1 MVSVWIKSIA
11 SSVCVH
17 LVSAHHLPLFSLKAQ
32 SSRATGKGG
41 ENVCGLYMRKS
52 LKWALQDR
60 SMWRNGEFVSASGS
74 STSFVA
80 RSPSV
85 FRMAHDRSVCVCI
98 SERSYLTEVFCRL
111 FRSFFFY
118 PPWVIFLKPLCEIF
132 IFRYFTLGPKTGNTS
147 QFFPKNALYLLL
159 LPRAIVEDVLDF
171 LPQTV
176 ASQVV
181 STERFPFLWS
191 CTHLFEDPLY
201 DHLVPTS
208 VRRETCTGKKQR
220 WRHTQ
225 WPLMPWASRSYSS
238 FLLGE

>member
-111 FRSFFFY
+111 FRSFFFTPHGSY
-118 PPWVIFLKPLCEIF
+118 SWSLSVRFLFLDISLWVPKQATQVSFFQRMLCISFCSPE
-132 IFRYFTLGPKTGNTS
+132 
-147 QFFPKNALYLLL
+147 LLL
-159 LPRAIVEDVLDF
+159 K
-171 LPQTV
+171 
-176 ASQVV
+176 
-181 STERFPFLWS
+181 
-191 CTHLFEDPLY
+191 
-201 DHLVPTS
+201 
-208 VRRETCTGKKQR
+208 TCWIFCHRQ
-220 WRHTQ
+220 
-225 WPLMPWASRSYSS
+225 
-238 FLLGE
+238 